1 MPLGPGS
8 EHLSERLHRMF
19 EREVERRQE
28 RSAQL
33 PHERATVL
41 TRAVEVEAALSEPD
55 VSREERKRLRAE
67 LQELR
72 QDADDLKR
80 EQERLSDDIEN
91 ARRQWR
97 AAVAVEGAEALTR
110 LTAEMDRLV
119 DTMLDL
125 PKTTWREHL
134 DAARLVSALA
144 QRWLNAMGETTYTT
158 KIVDGFPLYARVPM
172 WDRPSRA
179 TVGDLII
186 WVDKSARAQARL
198 AEQETP

>member
-110 LTAEMDRLV
+110 LTAEMDERDWDKTIDGHLKSV
-119 DTMLDL
+119 WLCMKYEIPEML
-125 PKTTWREHL
+125 KRGGG
-134 DAARLVSALA
+134 VIVNNSS
-144 QRWLNAMGETTYTT
+144 
-158 KIVDGFPLYARVPM
+158 VDGLRAYPFPAGAAYSAAKHGVIGLC
-172 WDRPSRA
+172 SERA
-179 TVGDLII
+179 TFVVGAAVAIDGGY
-186 WVDKSARAQARL
+186 L
-198 AEQETP
+198 A